1 MCLHPRLASYVP
13 KSPCN
18 PKRRSISLSFFV
30 EKLGEARQ
38 GKKKR
43 KCARMLICP
52 PPHVLPN

>member
-30 EKLGEARQ
+30 EKLGEERPD
-38 GKKKR
+38 KEKR
-43 KCARMLICP
+43 KGS
-52 PPHVLPN
+52 VLAC